1 MPLTKEQLA
10 SRVARE
16 VESGTYVN
24 LGIGMPSLVANY
36 ISPEKDVTFQTE
48 NGILG
53 LGGYPTENEVDADLT
68 NASKQTVTTLLGAA
82 IVDSVEAFSMIRG
95 GHIDLTILGGMEV
108 DQYGN
113 LANWKVP
120 NKLVKGMGGAMDLV
134 AGAKRVIVMMQHT
147 GPDGKSKI
155 LKNCTLPL
163 TGKGVVSEVFTELA
177 RFVFINGEMIV
188 TELAEDVTVQEL
200 YQKTEASFKIS
211 YQLEKLE

>member
-10 SRVARE
+10 NRVAKE
-16 VESGTYVN
+16 VKSGTYVN

-36 ISPEKDVTFQTE
+36 ISPEIDVTFQTE

-68 NASKQTVTTLLGAA
+68 NASKQTVTTLPGAA

-113 LANWKVP
+113 IANWKIP
-120 NKLVKGMGGAMDLV
+120 GKLVKGMGGAMDLV

-147 GPDGKSKI
+147 SPDGKSKI

-163 TGKGVVSEVFTELA
+163 TGKSVVSEVFTDFA
-177 RFVFINGEMIV
+177 RFVFENGEMIL
-188 TELAEDVTVQEL
+188 TELAKDITLDEL
-200 YQKTEASFKIS
+200 KAKTEASFKIS
-211 YQLEKLE
+211 PTLQILE